1 MEGINLE
8 SDDDL
13 ARLTHLHRYAQVG
26 LCVNGVTH
34 DINNLLGA
42 AMAYAELAGLDPN
55 LAPETAR
62 MMSQIVDGVS
72 RCSQLIKSLT
82 SIARRD
88 RQDINLASP
97 EQVMKEMLQLRDY
110 ELKMGQI
117 TLETDLDVQIPSLPL
132 DLPKVKLA
140 FLFLLVNAEEALRDK
155 NPRQLKVS
163 AGATDD
169 GAYVE
174 IWDSGGGLAPA
185 QIETAFEP
193 LVSFWPEG
201 NHLGMGLCA
210 ARKVAE
216 MHDGVLSYS
225 PEGGFRMTFKRENRL
240 CAFI

>member
-8 SDDDL
+8 SEDDL

-117 TLETDLDVQIPSLPL
+117 TLETDLDVQIP
-132 DLPKVKLA
+132 
-140 FLFLLVNAEEALRDK
+140 
-155 NPRQLKVS
+155 
-163 AGATDD
+163 
-169 GAYVE
+169 
-174 IWDSGGGLAPA
+174 
-185 QIETAFEP
+185 
-193 LVSFWPEG
+193 
-201 NHLGMGLCA
+201 
-210 ARKVAE
+210 
-216 MHDGVLSYS
+216 
-225 PEGGFRMTFKRENRL
+225 
-240 CAFI
+240 